1 MRISLCSRI
10 PKVVWFIRLSIVVC
24 LSYSQLAILR
34 RRHFIHAIFFAT
46 DQKRL
51 VCSCSP
57 LVAAKIH
64 AVNKQTKQRIS
75 VRVTINRTKNLTRPL
90 VIFVWNLECFY
101 QCRKS
106 QRSWIEW
113 LHAKL
118 IREQYPWLLHKILEP
133 FREQIQKHRVVFVQQ
148 KKKKNKIDANNT
160 KEYLKKNKQF
170 LHNSDL
176 NASAH
181 FHYRIST
188 NAINCRVNHWR
199 WLYYTHHRNYL
210 SFFTCY
216 QCQIQWISN
225 STITHC
231 ICVCVSD
238 SLVMAVM
245 PNFNNIQ
252 ITEWQTI

>member
-1 MRISLCSRI
+1 MPQKSEIVNRVIARQIDSRAIPVIITQNTWTISR
-10 PKVVWFIRLSIVVC
+10 
-24 LSYSQLAILR
+24 
-34 RRHFIHAIFFAT
+34 T
-46 DQKRL
+46 DTKTP
-51 VCSCSP
+51 SC
-57 LVAAKIH
+57 
-64 AVNKQTKQRIS
+64 
-75 VRVTINRTKNLTRPL
+75 VRST
-90 VIFVWNLECFY
+90 
-101 QCRKS
+101 
-106 QRSWIEW
+106 
-113 LHAKL
+113 
-118 IREQYPWLLHKILEP
+118 
-133 FREQIQKHRVVFVQQ
+133 